1 MRYFRK
7 FGPLRQAPQWVSL
20 AVALLTSAPAVAD
33 SPSGSGFELALR
45 ASVALPT
52 GSASS
57 NAPLSTVVGV
67 QFPLALDV
75 GYRIGE
81 YVFVGATGQYAFG
94 TTGSASCDSGASCS
108 EAGGQVGA
116 EVLFHPLGRSTL
128 DPWVGLGFGFEWLIL
143 SESSGGQSANASV
156 GGFDWL
162 VVTGGVD
169 FALGPVRLGPFVGF
183 TMGEY
188 THLTS
193 GEVITNK
200 ALHFWVSAGLKLT
213 VFP

>member
-1 MRYFRK
+1 MRPFSD
-7 FGPLRQAPQWVSL
+7 FGPMRQAPRWVGL
-20 AVALLTSAPAVAD
+20 AGALLSSAAAAAE

-45 ASVALPT
+45 ASVAFPA
-52 GSASS
+52 GNASS
-57 NAPLSTVVGV
+57 NAPLSGPVGV

-81 YVFVGATGQYAFG
+81 YVFVGVTGQYAFG
-94 TTGSASCDSGASCS
+94 TIGSASCDPGASCS
-108 EAGGQVGA
+108 EWGGQVGG
-116 EVLFHPLGRSTL
+116 EVLLHPLGRPAV

-162 VVTGGVD
+162 VVTSGVD

-193 GEVITNK
+193 GEVITDK
-200 ALHFWVSAGLKLT
+200 ALHFWVSAGLKFTFL
-213 VFP
+213 P

>member
-1 MRYFRK
+1 MRPLRN
-7 FGPLRQAPQWVSL
+7 FGPLKHSTRWVSL
-20 AVALLTSAPAVAD
+20 SAALLTSPLAAAD

-45 ASVALPT
+45 ASVALPA
-52 GSASS
+52 GDASS
-57 NAPLSTVVGV
+57 NARLSGVVGV

-94 TTGSASCDSGASCS
+94 TIGSASCDQGASCS
-108 EAGGQVGA
+108 QSGGQVGA
-116 EVLFHPLGRSTL
+116 EVLFHPLGRPAL

-162 VVTGGVD
+162 VVTSGVD

-200 ALHFWVSAGLKLT
+200 ALHFWVSAGLKFT